1 MCSYFFFH
9 PQECVDNDFKP
20 IPPKLY
26 QVKLGMGYLELP
38 QVEVPHNKLLRS
50 LLDTENVY
58 ILDCF
63 LDLFVW

>member
-1 MCSYFFFH
+1 MLWLIFQEHVCS
-9 PQECVDNDFKP
+9 DFKP
-20 IPPKLY
+20 VVPKLY

-38 QVEVPHNKLLRS
+38 QVEVPHSKLVKS
-50 LLDTENVY
+50 LLETDNVY

>member
-1 MCSYFFFH
+1 MIVSF
-9 PQECVDNDFKP
+9 QEHVSDDFKP
-20 IPPKLY
+20 IVPKLY

-38 QVEVPHNKLLRS
+38 QIEVPHNKLLKT
-50 LLDTENVY
+50 LLETDNVY